1 MTDKEE
7 LIKAQDKIIELQKK
21 VIELTEQNRELREKL
36 QDKKDVPPV
45 YPYYPYPCWPITVD
59 PKTPIDTIW
68 SDHTTTTNKVVSKK
82 VSINAYGEIVNKC

>member
-21 VIELTEQNRELREKL
+21 VIKLTEQNKELREKL
-36 QDKKDVPPV
+36 QYKKDIPA
-45 YPYYPYPCWPITVD
+45 YPYNPYPYPCWPITVD

-68 SDHTTTTNKVVSKK
+68 SDHTTPTNKVVSKK
-82 VSINAYGEIVNKC
+82 VSMGK

>member
-1 MTDKEE
+1 MTDKEK

-21 VIELTEQNRELREKL
+21 VIELTEQNRELRERL

-68 SDHTTTTNKVVSKK
+68 SDHTTTTNKVYLKK
-82 VSINAYGEIVNKC
+82 YLSTTMGK

>member
-7 LIKAQDKIIELQKK
+7 LIKAQDRIIELQKK
-21 VIELTEQNRELREKL
+21 VIELTEQNRELRERL
-36 QDKKDVPPV
+36 QDKKDVPV

-68 SDHTTTTNKVVSKK
+68 SDHTTTTNKVYLKK
-82 VSINAYGEIVNKC
+82 YLSTSMEK

>member
-1 MTDKEE
+1 MTDKEK

-21 VIELTEQNRELREKL
+21 VIELTEQNRELRERL
-36 QDKKDVPPV
+36 QRKEDIPV

-68 SDHTTTTNKVVSKK
+68 SDHTTMTNKVVSKK
-82 VSINAYGEIVNKC
+82 VSMGK

>member
-1 MTDKEE
+1 MTDKEK

-21 VIELTEQNRELREKL
+21 VIELTEQNKELRKKL
-36 QDKKDVPPV
+36 QDKKDIPV
-45 YPYYPYPCWPITVD
+45 YPYYPYPCWPITVA

-82 VSINAYGEIVNKC
+82 VSMEK

>member
-36 QDKKDVPPV
+36 QRKEDMPV
-45 YPYYPYPCWPITVD
+45 YPYYPYPYWPITVD
-59 PKTPIDTIW
+59 PKTPIDAWSATI
-68 SDHTTTTNKVVSKK
+68 TNKVVSKK

>member
-7 LIKAQDKIIELQKK
+7 LIKAQDRIIELQKK
-21 VIELTEQNRELREKL
+21 VIELTEQNRELRKRL

-45 YPYYPYPCWPITVD
+45 YPYYPYPYPCWPITVD

-68 SDHTTTTNKVVSKK
+68 SDHTITTNKVASKK
-82 VSINAYGEIVNKC
+82 VSMGK

>member
-21 VIELTEQNRELREKL
+21 VIELTEQNRKLRERL
-36 QDKKDVPPV
+36 QEPV

-59 PKTPIDTIW
+59 PKTPIDTW
-68 SDHTTTTNKVVSKK
+68 HTTITNKVVSKK
-82 VSINAYGEIVNKC
+82 VSMGK

>member
-1 MTDKEE
+1 MADKEA

-21 VIELTEQNRELREKL
+21 VIELTEQNRELRERL
-36 QDKKDVPPV
+36 HEPV

-82 VSINAYGEIVNKC
+82 VSRGNS